1 MYGNSY
7 KYMHTH
13 QHDKPVSPFYGLFTT
28 FQVVTYLNQFKAW
41 RFYSDLSHGTA
52 LILKEI
58 QLFLKVSNL
67 GFQSIPIIINN
78 PKVIEITY
86 SLF

>member
-1 MYGNSY
+1 
-7 KYMHTH
+7 MHTH

-58 QLFLKVSNL
+58 QLFLKVS
-67 GFQSIPIIINN
+67 SIDF
-78 PKVIEITY
+78 KVI
-86 SLF
+86 SVMQNFDNNK